1 MSSLRH
7 TRPQFGASTTSVHR
21 LRRAR
26 LSVAAVFLI
35 HAGAAGCLAPRIPAI
50 KADLGLGDGSLGAA
64 LTGFAAG
71 LFAGT
76 RIAAWLIDRFG
87 SRVVVRVAL
96 PVYAAVLVGP
106 ALADGL
112 AGLTAALAVFGLA
125 SGVIDVAMNAQAVV
139 VERAYERP
147 ILSSLHGMW
156 SVGLLAA
163 AGIASAAAALGASVL
178 LHFSVAAAV
187 LLVAGLAAPV
197 GLLAKGAEHRQEHGA
212 RRDRGREWWVAVTA
226 LGAIGFCSFLGE
238 GAAADW
244 TGVYLQE
251 DVGTGGG
258 VAALAFT
265 VFAVGMVVGRFV
277 GDRLAARFGPV
288 ALVRAGGFVAAA
300 GLGFALAVME
310 PVSALGGFALLGLG
324 LSTIVPITFSAA
336 GNVGVGSSA
345 LGWVLTVSYVGT
357 VAGPAVIGFLSHAVG
372 LRVALLLPVALAA
385 VAGVLAP
392 FVRSAAGGPP
402 PTPEMPL

>member
-7 TRPQFGASTTSVHR
+7 TPPQFGASTSLQR

-26 LSVAAVFLI
+26 RSVAAVFLV
-35 HAGAAGCLAPRIPAI
+35 HAGIAGCLAPRIPAI

-87 SRVVVRVAL
+87 SRMVVRVAL
-96 PVYAAVLVGP
+96 PVYAAALVGP
-106 ALADGL
+106 ALADDL
-112 AGLTAALAVFGLA
+112 LGLTLALAAFGLA
-125 SGVIDVAMNAQAVV
+125 SGLIDVAMNAQAVV
-139 VERAYERP
+139 IERAYERP
-147 ILSSLHGMW
+147 ILSSLHGVW

-187 LLVAGLAAPV
+187 LLVAGLVAPF
-197 GLLAKGAEHRQEHGA
+197 GLLAKGQEHVHENGE
-212 RRDRGREWWVAVTA
+212 RLVRGREWRLTVAA
-226 LGAIGFCSFLGE
+226 LGAIGFCAFLGE

-251 DVGTGGG
+251 DMGTGGG
-258 VAALAFT
+258 IAALGFT
-265 VFAVGMVVGRFV
+265 VFALGMVVGRFA

-288 ALVRAGGFVAAA
+288 ALVRAGGFLAAA
-300 GLGFALAVME
+300 GLGFAVAVME
-310 PVSALGGFALLGLG
+310 PGAALGGFALLGLG
-324 LSTIVPITFSAA
+324 FSTVVPVTFSAA

-345 LGWVLTVSYVGT
+345 LGWVVTVSYVGT
-357 VAGPAVIGFLSHAVG
+357 VAGPAMIGFISHAVG
-372 LRVALLLPVALAA
+372 LRIALVLPVALAA
-385 VAGVLAP
+385 VAALLAP
-392 FVRSAAGGPP
+392 FVRTAAGRPP
-402 PTPEMPL
+402 PTREMAL